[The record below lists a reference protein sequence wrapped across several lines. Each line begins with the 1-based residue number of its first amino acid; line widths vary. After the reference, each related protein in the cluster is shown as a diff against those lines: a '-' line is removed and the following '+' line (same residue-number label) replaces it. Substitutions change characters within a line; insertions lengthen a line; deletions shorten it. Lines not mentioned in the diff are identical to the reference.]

1 MKFIKAEK
9 GRFGFQIGNRE
20 KRLLFDVLRLYPLV
34 PASYQQLSRAGE
46 KPEDRQLLEEALTA
60 QRSKNKKQL
69 QAMLKAK
76 SRFRR
81 NQNGWRFSLKPE
93 QMNWLL
99 QVLNDIRIG
108 SWLQLGS
115 PDSPG
120 QILTTVGDKTA
131 RYFLAMEMCGYFQTV
146 LLAAFDEGGAKTCVC

>member
-1 MKFIKAEK
+1 MKFVGAHK
-9 GRFGFQIGNRE
+9 GKFGFQISHQE
-20 KRLLFDVLRLYPLV
+20 KRLLFRVLKLYPLV
-34 PASYQQLSRAGE
+34 PASYQRLSRTGE
-46 KPEDRQLLEEALTA
+46 KPEDQQLLEEALAA

-81 NQNGWRFSLKPE
+81 NKNGWRFSLKPE

-99 QVLNDIRIG
+99 QVLNDIRVG

-115 PDSPG
+115 PDGPG
-120 QILTTVGDKTA
+120 EILTTVDDKTA
-131 RYFLAMEMCGYFQTV
+131 HYFWAMEVCGHFQMV
-146 LLAAFDEGGAKTCVC
+146 LLAALDEGGAG